1 MGILLSLLRVLAGF
15 VLACI
20 VAGIVATLYVRTPA
34 EIAAV
39 PASEFSTRAGDA
51 LTIALS
57 VATQA
62 AIFSVAFALIAAGI
76 SEWLGLRNVLYWL
89 AAGMGI
95 ALLGFFAQYASESP
109 DQPTIFNSYALV
121 AYVTAGFFGG
131 LVYWLTAGR
140 YAGLA
145 ATGGGR
151 AIASGK
157 VPRIVVDDRPQGV
170 KKGSLSE
177 RLANRAAA
185 ARTAAAAKPPAEA
198 QEEAAGK
205 PAAKTP
211 PAPAANKGPA
221 TSVPIT
227 KSDAKAEK
235 DPQKG
240 EPPKST

>member
-131 LVYWLTAGR
+131 VFLLVRSRFTADPRTIPGKNRPRSGTCRDGWWPSHRLRQGPTHRRRRSSTGREEGVTLRTAG
-140 YAGLA
+140 
-145 ATGGGR
+145 
-151 AIASGK
+151 K
-157 VPRIVVDDRPQGV
+157 
-170 KKGSLSE
+170 
-177 RLANRAAA
+177 
-185 ARTAAAAKPPAEA
+185 
-198 QEEAAGK
+198 
-205 PAAKTP
+205 
-211 PAPAANKGPA
+211 
-221 TSVPIT
+221 
-227 KSDAKAEK
+227 
-235 DPQKG
+235 
-240 EPPKST
+240 